1 MPDLF
6 QERGGIARRAECG
19 VACFLVYQRL
29 EVLREGVPQF
39 LNIGQ
44 ALLARGGGIANAEVP
59 RQAAE
64 VQQQVADGGA
74 NVKANRPKI
83 AELSVDGLQAAVGHK
98 NRTAVNVSVQQGF
111 GVREK
116 AVLEGGHGDFKLGVV
131 AQGGNVVFQIG
142 RVAVARVDLVR
153 IVKEQIFGDLAH
165 LRVDEFRY
173 LRFFIVRMQIKIAG
187 VEQGVSQIF
196 PQLTRRLGVVNV
208 VNQLAAPDAMAGEIF
223 HHHHRQ
229 FRVKVVDFHRVLR
242 AVLVMLDQ
250 GLRFK
255 TGTIQ
260 RQRPGFAD
268 AAYIGQRLLND
279 DAAHARAVE
288 NFKDQ
293 VEVAVADFLRLYQR

>member
-1 MPDLF
+1 
-6 QERGGIARRAECG
+6 
-19 VACFLVYQRL
+19 
-29 EVLREGVPQF
+29 
-39 LNIGQ
+39 
-44 ALLARGGGIANAEVP
+44 
-59 RQAAE
+59 
-64 VQQQVADGGA
+64 
-74 NVKANRPKI
+74 
-83 AELSVDGLQAAVGHK
+83 
-98 NRTAVNVSVQQGF
+98 
-111 GVREK
+111 
-116 AVLEGGHGDFKLGVV
+116 
-131 AQGGNVVFQIG
+131 
-142 RVAVARVDLVR
+142 
-153 IVKEQIFGDLAH
+153 
-165 LRVDEFRY
+165 
-173 LRFFIVRMQIKIAG
+173 
-187 VEQGVSQIF
+187 
-196 PQLTRRLGVVNV
+196 
-208 VNQLAAPDAMAGEIF
+208 MAGEIF